1 MSDTDVIPDPGLQ
14 QVSPQA
20 MDEWRTSSPLPPQ
33 QPGGGA
39 GAPSLAPQSPMAPPS
54 LGGNQAEAAERKD
67 MAGPVGKLA
76 GLQGQ
81 KPQTPNLQENN
92 QPPPDAKDY
101 QKHSME
107 FAGAMAVLGA
117 IAGRFTRAPGGAA
130 LGAFASALKGWKEG
144 NQQAYE
150 NASKE
155 WEEKTKQTIQNN
167 KTVMDKYKLALED
180 HTKNI
185 DEQMSAIQV
194 IATQY
199 HDQQMYDA
207 AGSKNFTMVAKL
219 YDKNQAQSG
228 RLESSFE
235 WLSGQLKTER
245 SQKAVLAEKIISGEI
260 TPRSET
266 ERLSFKHI
274 VEQYQAGEYGDV
286 GGPKTPKVSGGLS
299 GQILAKENAERTARG
314 EAPMTAAEEIEA
326 LQRMHPPRS
335 ASGMSVEAFKR
346 ENPGATAAQIQEFQ
360 ARQAELT
367 SEARTKGTREA
378 NLDIILRVTDSAIPA
393 ALEASDKVP
402 RGKFVPVNKII
413 QNGQIATSDPDLMSF
428 GMANLQL
435 AEGWARA
442 MNPTGVMRESDRDK
456 ALSFLSTAT
465 SPATYKVLVNQLR
478 TQIGRER
485 AAIESG
491 KNSAVTPPPGEMPSV
506 SETSGAGWTDVGGG
520 VRIREKP

>member
-20 MDEWRTSSPLPPQ
+20 MDEWRRSTPLPPQ

-92 QPPPDAKDY
+92 QPPPDAKEY

-228 RLESSFE
+228 RLEGSFE

-245 SQKAVLAEKIISGEI
+245 SQKAVLAEKVISGEI

-266 ERLSFKHI
+266 ERLSFKHL
-274 VEQYQAGEYGDV
+274 VEQYRAGEYGDV
-286 GGPKTPKVSGGLS
+286 GGPKTPKVAGGLK
-299 GQILAKENAERTARG
+299 GGLLAEADAERQARG
-314 EAPMTAAEEIEA
+314 EAPMTAEQKRDFNLA
-326 LQRMHPPRS
+326 PPRS
-335 ASGMSVEAFKR
+335 APAMALRKFMEKHPEADDQALTQFSATYNEAQSRARTLGTRSGNIDIAVNEAS
-346 ENPGATAAQIQEFQ
+346 AAAKQ
-360 ARQAELT
+360 ALKA
-367 SEARTKGTREA
+367 SEA
-378 NLDIILRVTDSAIPA
+378 
-393 ALEASDKVP
+393 VP
-402 RGKFVPVNKII
+402 RGEFVPINQLSQRAQKAGSSPALKRFEIANASLITAYSQTMSRTGANTVTA
-413 QNGQIATSDPDLMSF
+413 QNRATEL
-428 GMANLQL
+428 L
-435 AEGWARA
+435 A
-442 MNPTGVMRESDRDK
+442 
-456 ALSFLSTAT
+456 TAT
-465 SPATYKVLVNQLR
+465 GPEAYKAGVEQLLTEMSIVQDAVR
-478 TQIGRER
+478 DV
-485 AAIESG
+485 ESG
-491 KNSAVTPPPGEMPSV
+491 DQAGASGGGGAAAAPA
-506 SETSGAGWTDVGGG
+506 SGAGWTDVGGG

>member
-1 MSDTDVIPDPGLQ
+1 MSDTDV
-14 QVSPQA
+14 S
-20 MDEWRTSSPLPPQ
+20 TPLPSAP
-33 QPGGGA
+33 GA
-39 GAPSLAPQSPMAPPS
+39 GALAPQSPMAPPS

-67 MAGPVGKLA
+67 MAGPMGKLA

-228 RLESSFE
+228 RLENSFE
-235 WLSGQLKTER
+235 WLSGKLKTER
-245 SQKAVLAEKIISGEI
+245 EQKAVLAEKVISGEI

-286 GGPKTPKVSGGLS
+286 GGPKTPKVSGGLT
-299 GQILAKENAERTARG
+299 GQLLAKENSERAARG
-314 EAPMTAAEEIEA
+314 EEPMTAQEEVSFMQKI
-326 LQRMHPPRS
+326 HPPRS
-335 ASGMSVEAFKR
+335 APAMAVEAFKKDFQEKNGRPPTGEEIQRFAAEGVGMSR
-346 ENPGATAAQIQEFQ
+346 EEGAVGQRAGGISLAVQEADDTIPRVLKAGEKSAGKGYATWNAVENKWKVEKGDENFAYYVQQMNSLIGIYGRVINGGNATVSDKEHARDTLNPNMPFSAVKGSLRGFVDEIKTAEDAPGKVRAKMRGKDLGAPGGAAP
-360 ARQAELT
+360 ADATPPAAE
-367 SEARTKGTREA
+367 
-378 NLDIILRVTDSAIPA
+378 IPA
-393 ALEASDKVP
+393 
-402 RGKFVPVNKII
+402 
-413 QNGQIATSDPDLMSF
+413 
-428 GMANLQL
+428 
-435 AEGWARA
+435 GW
-442 MNPTGVMRESDRDK
+442 GVKEH
-456 ALSFLSTAT
+456 
-465 SPATYKVLVNQLR
+465 
-478 TQIGRER
+478 
-485 AAIESG
+485 
-491 KNSAVTPPPGEMPSV
+491 
-506 SETSGAGWTDVGGG
+506 
-520 VRIREKP
+520 